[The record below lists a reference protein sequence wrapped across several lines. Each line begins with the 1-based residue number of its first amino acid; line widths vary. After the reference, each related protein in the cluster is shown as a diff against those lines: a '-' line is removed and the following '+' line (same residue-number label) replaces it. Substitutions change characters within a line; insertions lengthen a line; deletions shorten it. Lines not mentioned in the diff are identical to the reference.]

1 MNVRKVL
8 VTLVAVVV
16 IAAASVGAWVLTAG
30 ARRGAAIA
38 AKVNGD
44 VIYWSQIDAEV
55 ARAAAQFGLDPA
67 NKEFEKQRNEIVKTV
82 VDQLV
87 TQRLIVQEARR
98 RNLVASDKD
107 VDAQID
113 TIRKRFPNEADFTA
127 ALTRN
132 GLTMSALRDLIRI
145 QLSQRK
151 VADTVAQ
158 GTVTDDEVR
167 KQFDSNRSAYDK
179 PAQIKVSHILFRI
192 TEKGQESLAAAKAR
206 IAQAKLADGAK
217 FEDVAK
223 QSSED
228 PGSAERGGDLGYVS
242 KGTLVK
248 EFEEAAWGL
257 KPGDTS
263 GPVRTQYGLHIIRV
277 YEVKPAE
284 QAQFDKV
291 KDEIRQQLLTSKRE
305 KAFESWL
312 EQQRKT
318 ATIEKFDRR

>member
-38 AKVNGD
+38 ARVNGD
-44 VIYWSQIDAEV
+44 VIYWSQVDAEV

-98 RNLVASDKD
+98 RNLVATDKD

-113 TIRKRFPNEADFTA
+113 TVRKRFPNEADFNA

-132 GLTMSALRDLIRI
+132 GLTMSALRELIRI
-145 QLSQRK
+145 QLSQRQ